1 MEPFEVFEH
10 NLQET
15 LHHIY
20 DPAYRPP
27 DLLWQ
32 TLHIP
37 REQGMPALRDAII
50 AAIEELKPPAQVPL
64 TTRAWRVYGM
74 LHYRY
79 IVGLSQEATAEKLAI
94 TARHLRRSYAE
105 AVHAL
110 SLALWEKHAG
120 PLPATAPVMGAP
132 VTGAPVTGTPV
143 TGAPVT
149 GTPGVPIA
157 SEWQEQLVR
166 ELEALADTDA
176 GAVAQVDEVFA
187 GVARLAS
194 HLIKDRTVALQPW
207 TVAPDLMVAMHPS
220 ALRHILISI
229 VSQLANNMPA
239 GAIQLAA
246 TPQAGK
252 VHITIG
258 AAPLQAA
265 ASGSFQPMVELLASF
280 DIASELTLRGG
291 NFELSMDLL
300 EVDRCVLVVDDNPDM
315 AHLYRRYLVGTRYYL
330 QHVNLGASA
339 LGAIDLYQPDVV
351 VLDVMLP
358 DIDGWDLLTRLHE
371 HPTMRTLPV
380 IICSVMPEQQLALAL
395 GARYFLAKP
404 VARPAFIAAL
414 DAVLATG

>member
-1 MEPFEVFEH
+1 MKPFEVFEH
-10 NLQET
+10 SLQET

-37 REQGMPALRDAII
+37 REQGLPALRDAII
-50 AAIEELKPPAQVPL
+50 AGIEELKPPAQVPL

-79 IVGLSQEATAEKLAI
+79 IAGLSQEATAEKLAI

-120 PLPATAPVMGAP
+120 PLPAPVP
-132 VTGAPVTGTPV
+132 VTEVPAAGA
-143 TGAPVT
+143 
-149 GTPGVPIA
+149 PGVPAA
-157 SEWQEQLVR
+157 SGWQEQLVR

-194 HLIKDRTVALQPW
+194 HLIKDRTVTLQPRA
-207 TVAPDLMVAMHPS
+207 VAPDLMVAMHPS

-229 VSQLANNMPA
+229 VSQLANNMQA

-246 TPQAGK
+246 TPQAGQ

-265 ASGSFQPMVELLASF
+265 ASGSFQPIVELLASF

-315 AHLYRRYLVGTRYYL
+315 AHLYRRYLAGTRYYL

-339 LGAIDLYQPDVV
+339 LGAIDLYHPDVV

-371 HPTMRTLPV
+371 HPTLRTLPV